1 MNPSSPRSFRK
12 SWLAAP
18 LLLLLAL
25 LGGGAYWAHGHHDTV
40 HALLNSLRPGRDARP
55 AAPAGPEVTS
65 SEYARL
71 GEGFLVWESN
81 RSGPWR
87 IWTRRLDGS
96 GLRQLSP
103 EAPEENGHEHCCAH
117 ISPDGR
123 WIAYLSLAGMKYG
136 ADDEE
141 GRLHLI
147 GPDGKG
153 DRVVAERAQTYS
165 RGHRAAIWHGDTR
178 LQYVD
183 GDGNALLLDVATGK
197 TEKLAGPSSEGH
209 GWLINRARTHATTGL
224 PTFSLY
230 DKARRAVTERTP
242 YGGCEPYFSDDGR
255 WGVWMAG
262 AGGPLRA
269 FDLATRTSKTLFEK
283 NDPRL
288 GKQAYMYFP
297 MLSNGGELLAFG
309 ASPNEHDH
317 EKGNYDVFV
326 VEVDPR
332 TMEVLGQP
340 LRYTSAPTPD
350 RYPDVHVEP
359 LPLGRSFGE
368 APFHVSLK
376 DSRLGPGAVWEFG
389 DGTPAAAAKGEHTY
403 ARAGS
408 FAVSARAGSSASAAT
423 TTLHGRV
430 TVLPARPPHALR
442 AELRQGRELVVSF
455 DEPVA
460 AKVGGVKARLTSG
473 RKITGSAIAADGRSL
488 ALTLAQDLA
497 TGDHLHLEGIVD
509 RAQRPNALV
518 PVDLEIPPPSW
529 PADRKS
535 LVLLWQTADQPN
547 LVADPAQAADRT
559 YAFTPH
565 GRARLDHDHA
575 MLFVGGGSFRAEEEA
590 GRSLVE
596 LAKKS
601 NELTLELTL
610 TPADV
615 APGTAGVI
623 LSFGRFKGSPLLQLE
638 QQGDALLWR
647 LLRAQSAEPPARFG
661 KLRAGRPV
669 HVLVGYSPGRQV
681 VYLDGLAGRDVAKAL
696 DANAWQGDFF
706 HWKPGA
712 LVVGAGEDGSRSW
725 RGAVEGLAIYDRLLG
740 PDEAAENSRRYAAER
755 ARRTPV
761 PQSRVMATLRRCSR
775 IPTLDQ
781 IAPYRQALAVCE
793 YRVDRVVAGTI
804 PGAAGAS
811 PSTIRVARWVI
822 LDGAT
827 LAPAKG
833 ASVPLT
839 LEPFR
844 DNPQLESLF
853 LSNDLG
859 GDLGGSSSTPLLYD
873 PTSG

>member
-1 MNPSSPRSFRK
+1 MNPPAPRRLRK
-12 SWLAAP
+12 TWLAAP

-40 HALLNSLRPGRDARP
+40 HAFLRSLRPGRDARP
-55 AAPAGPEVTS
+55 KVLAGPEIS
-65 SEYARL
+65 SPEYARL
-71 GEGFLVWESN
+71 GEGFLVWESD

-103 EAPEENGHEHCCAH
+103 EELGHEHCCAH
-117 ISPDGR
+117 VSPDGR
-123 WIAYLSLAGMKYG
+123 RIAYLSLAGRKYG

-165 RGHRAAIWHGDTR
+165 RGHRAAIWHGDTL
-178 LQYVD
+178 LQLID
-183 GDGNALLLDVATGK
+183 GDGNAVLVDVATGK
-197 TEKLAGPSSEGH
+197 SEKLAGPSSEGH

-230 DKARRAVTERTP
+230 DAARRAVTERTP

-262 AGGPLRA
+262 AGGPMRA

-297 MLSNGGELLAFG
+297 MLSNGGQLLAFG

-326 VEVDPR
+326 AEVDPR

-368 APFHVSLK
+368 APFRVSLK
-376 DSRLGPGAVWEFG
+376 DPRLGPDAVWDFG
-389 DGTPAAAAKGEHTY
+389 DGTKPSAAKGEHSY
-403 ARAGS
+403 ERAGS
-408 FAVSARAGSSASAAT
+408 FAVSAKGAPAAGAGGAAGGT
-423 TTLHGRV
+423 VLRGRV

-442 AELRQGRELVVSF
+442 AELSQGRELVVTF

-460 AKVGGVKARLTSG
+460 AAAGGVKARLTSG
-473 RKITGSAIAADGRSL
+473 RKITGQAIGGDARSL
-488 ALTLAQDLA
+488 ALTLAEELT

-575 MLFVGGGSFRAEEEA
+575 MLFVGEGSFRAEEEA
-590 GRSLVE
+590 GKSLVE

-610 TPADV
+610 TPSDA
-615 APGTAGVI
+615 APGTSGVI
-623 LSFGRFKGSPLLQLE
+623 LTFGRFKGSPQIQLE
-638 QQGDALLWR
+638 QQGDALAWR

-661 KLRAGRPV
+661 KLQAGRTV
-669 HVLVGYSPGRQV
+669 HVVVGYSPGHQV
-681 VYLDGLAGRDVAKAL
+681 IYLDGVKVL
-696 DANAWQGDFF
+696 DADAWQGDFF

-712 LVVGAGEDGSRSW
+712 LVVGAGEDGTRSW
-725 RGAVEGLAIYDRLLG
+725 RGVVEGLALYDRLLL
-740 PDEAAENSRRYAAER
+740 PDEAAENARRYAAER
-755 ARRTPV
+755 ARRPVV
-761 PQSRVMATLRRCSR
+761 PQTRVNATLQRCSR

-793 YRVDRVVAGTI
+793 YKVDRVISGNFGGAL
-804 PGAAGAS
+804 GAAGAN
-811 PSTIRVARWVI
+811 IRVARWVI

-827 LAPAKG
+827 LEPPKG
-833 ASVPLT
+833 ASLPLT

-859 GDLGGSSSTPLLYD
+859 GDLGRSPSSPLLYD